1 MHTSQLTKVFNLV
14 LRYRVLHVIFWCYQF
29 ISLSHGM
36 KGFDDRGYFI
46 YVDTGIVVFFQ
57 ILLVYFVVY
66 YLVPVTLE
74 KGKYVAFTGLI
85 ILSVVLGALI
95 TVGVQ
100 DLVTHV
106 LKHRHFSSFVVLPM
120 ILSRLVEFIVLIAC
134 FLAVYGLT
142 DKYNSE
148 RHKDKIEQE
157 QLKAELDFLKNQ
169 LNPHFLFN
177 AINSIYVLI
186 REDKAL
192 AEKTLLQ
199 FSDLLRYQL
208 YDCGTD
214 TTLLSKELRF
224 IRDYVSLEK
233 MRCNQDLTI
242 TLDLPVPDDS
252 ISIAP
257 FILVTFVE
265 NAFKHKSSDQPDNFI
280 EIRSSLNKHVF
291 SFDVINSVGERQY
304 LESTHGGI
312 GLRNVSR
319 RLELLHRNNYKLEIN
334 RNNNH
339 FSVHLELNLNP

>member
-1 MHTSQLTKVFNLV
+1 
-14 LRYRVLHVIFWCYQF
+14 
-29 ISLSHGM
+29 M
-36 KGFDDRGYFI
+36 KEYDDRGH
-46 YVDTGIVVFFQ
+46 YVYIDTGIIVFFQ
-57 ILLVYFVVY
+57 ILLVYFVIY

-74 KGKYVAFTGLI
+74 KGRYATFTGLVFLFV
-85 ILSVVLGALI
+85 ILSSLV

-100 DLVTHV
+100 DLVM
-106 LKHRHFSSFVVLPM
+106 LAIKHRHFSLHSIFPM
-120 ILSRLVEFIVLIAC
+120 LLSRAVGCVVLIAC
-134 FLAVYGLT
+134 FLAVYALT
-142 DKYNSE
+142 DKYYGE

-208 YDCGTD
+208 YDCGSDNTS
-214 TTLLSKELRF
+214 LNKELRF
-224 IRDYVSLEK
+224 ISDYVSLEK
-233 MRCNQDLTI
+233 MRCNQDLKI
-242 TLDLPVPDDS
+242 TLDLPDTDAEM
-252 ISIAP
+252 SIAP
-257 FILVTFVE
+257 FILITFVE
-265 NAFKHKSSDQPDNFI
+265 NAFKHRSSDQQDNFI
-280 EIRSSLNKHVF
+280 SIRSSLNRRLF
-291 SFDVINSVGERQY
+291 SFDVVNSVGEKPH
-304 LESTHGGI
+304 LESGQGGI

-339 FSVHLELNLNP
+339 FSVHLELNLNA